1 MTSIGSDLPLAAI
14 EAARDDL
21 ERLATSELPIA
32 QDARSTLE
40 LLDGQKGQ
48 EGE

>member
-1 MTSIGSDLPLAAI
+1 MSLPAASDLPFSDI

-32 QDARSTLE
+32 QDAQRALK
-40 LLDGQKGQ
+40 LLDEQKGR
-48 EGE
+48 